1 MEKAS
6 KETTGTVFNIKR
18 FSVHDGPGIRTSIFL
33 KGCPLNCIWCH
44 NPEGID
50 SAVTIWYNRNICISC
65 GECIT
70 ACRQNALGFNSAENR
85 FISID
90 RSLCTLNGDCVRA
103 CPSGAIE
110 FTGRIYSVSAIME
123 EVRRDITFYI
133 RSGGG
138 VTITGG
144 EPLFQPQFC
153 LEILKACKAEKID
166 TAIETSLFCERE
178 VLVNLLDRT
187 DLFIVD
193 MKIFD
198 PGKHEQYTGKSNIAI
213 KENLKYLADT
223 GKEIIVRVP
232 LIRGITDS
240 AENLESIRDFV
251 VGLNGAIPVEYLNY
265 NPLAKNKYQKLGLP
279 SFTLPC

>member
-90 RSLCTLNGDCVRA
+90 RGLCTLNGDCVRA

-123 EVRRDITFYI
+123 EVRRDTIFYI

-144 EPLFQPQFC
+144 EPLFQPEFC

-166 TAIETSLFCERE
+166 TAIETSLLCERE
-178 VLVNLLDRT
+178 VLVSMLNRT

-193 MKIFD
+193 MKIYD
-198 PGKHEQYTGKSNIAI
+198 PAKHEQYAGKSNNVI
-213 KENLKYLADT
+213 KENLKYLADA

-240 AENLESIRDFV
+240 AENLENIRDFV
-251 VGLNGAIPVEYLNY
+251 VGLNGAIPVEYLTY
-265 NPLAKNKYQKLGLP
+265 NPLAKNKYQKLGIP
-279 SFTLPC
+279 SFALPC